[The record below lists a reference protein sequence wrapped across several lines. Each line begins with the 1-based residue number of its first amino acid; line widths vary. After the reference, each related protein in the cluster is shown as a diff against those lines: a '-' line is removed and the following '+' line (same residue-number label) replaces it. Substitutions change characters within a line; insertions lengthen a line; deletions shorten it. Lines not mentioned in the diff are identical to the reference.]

1 MSKRNI
7 ELGCKGETAAVSFL
21 KMNGFKIICTDYRT
35 KLGQIDIIA
44 KENNTVCFI
53 EVKTRTSSR
62 FGSPDEAIL
71 AFKQK
76 KISESAL
83 IFLKNN
89 KLLESP
95 ARFDVVSVSY
105 IDNKPQVELIRDAFP
120 LGESYIY

>member
-1 MSKRNI
+1 MSRRNI
-7 ELGCKGETAAVSFL
+7 DLGCKGETAAASFL
-21 KMNGFKIICTDYRT
+21 KTKGYKIICTDYRT

-44 KENNTVCFI
+44 RENNTVCFV

-62 FGSPDEAIL
+62 FGAPDEAVQ
-71 AFKQK
+71 AHKQK

-83 IFLKNN
+83 IFLKDH

-105 IDNKPQVELIRDAFP
+105 VNDLPQLELVRDAFT
-120 LGESYIY
+120 LDDGYTY